1 VILIYIIVLFG
12 TLSIFLIENQEQ
24 TLAQPSK
31 VEQQEL
37 TKLFGETFT
46 NEVLSKCDIT
56 DECTIV
62 EYSSPNIVVLHGDI
76 YLYNQTDTGRS
87 SNPFLWRAV
96 NTLEANGFVIDSV
109 GIAGEG
115 SKNLPNRYHII
126 MLKQ

>member
-12 TLSIFLIENQEQ
+12 TFSIFLIGNQEL
-24 TLAQPSK
+24 TFGQPSK

-46 NEVLSKCDIT
+46 NEILSKCDIS
-56 DECTIV
+56 DECAIV

-76 YLYNQTDTGRS
+76 YLYNQTKTGRS
-87 SNPFLWRAV
+87 SNTFLWRAV
-96 NTLEANGFVIDSV
+96 NTLESNGFMVNSV

>member
-12 TLSIFLIENQEQ
+12 TFTIFLIENQEQ
-24 TLAQPSK
+24 TYAQPSK
-31 VEQQEL
+31 VEMQEL

-76 YLYNQTDTGRS
+76 YLYNQTDTGRT
-87 SNPFLWRAV
+87 SNTFLWRAV